1 MTAETE
7 DKWYMVTTDVAWQS
21 ENGDPASELS
31 LVEGQKSTAQMLK
44 LVNTSSADNEAPR

>member
-31 LVEGQKSTAQMLK
+31 LVEGQKSKQMLK